1 MTREEKNELLT
12 QLGSEDYEAYMELRR
27 QMDVLAADERMDD
40 AQKAAFYAEIRDE
53 LVLLRKRRDLMAKKL
68 QAFNELI
75 DEIET
80 RLKETEQYDRRKKK
94 KVRIL
99 PPAPTNAQIDYREKQ
114 EAHFAQGMTFYK
126 LFWVFFIGC
135 FAGVVLET
143 IYCLIQRGHYESR
156 VGLIY
161 GPFNLVYGIG
171 ALCLSGAL
179 YQFRNR
185 GRVFSF
191 VGGFVVGSVV
201 EYACSWFQEV
211 CFGSTSWDYSNMPY
225 NLNGRICLLYS
236 IFWGILGI
244 FWIKDIYPRM
254 AKWILKIP
262 NKVGKPLTWVLLV
275 FMVFNSVMTLF
286 TSLRWT
292 ARREG
297 VEPRNAFE
305 AYLDEHYPDERMQKI
320 FANAEFTEDREARMQ
335 DEQESQN
342 NFQKLEELSKE
353 LGQKTTETIEDAI
366 DTMTSDAEK
375 EANALPQKQTVR
387 RNADALRTVCFY
399 TGKII

>member
-1 MTREEKNELLT
+1 MTRQEKNELLT

-75 DEIET
+75 DEVET

-353 LGQKTTETIEDAI
+353 LGQETTETIEDAI
-366 DTMTSDAEK
+366 DTIKSDAEK
-375 EANALPQKQTVR
+375 
-387 RNADALRTVCFY
+387 
-399 TGKII
+399 

>member
-75 DEIET
+75 DEVET

-353 LGQKTTETIEDAI
+353 LDQKTTETIEDAI
-366 DTMTSDAEK
+366 DTIKSDAEK
-375 EANALPQKQTVR
+375 
-387 RNADALRTVCFY
+387 
-399 TGKII
+399 

>member
-1 MTREEKNELLT
+1 MTQEEKNELMER
-12 QLGSEDYEAYMELRR
+12 LGPQDYEAYMELRR

-40 AQKAAFYAEIRDE
+40 AQKAAFYARIREE
-53 LVLLRKRRDLMAKKL
+53 LIVMRRQRDLLTRRL
-68 QAFNELI
+68 QAFNDLI
-75 DEIET
+75 DEVET
-80 RLKETEQYDRRKKK
+80 RLKETEKYDRRKKK
-94 KVRIL
+94 KLRLL
-99 PPAPTNAQIDYREKQ
+99 PPPPTNAQIDYRERQ

-161 GPFNLVYGIG
+161 GPFNLVYGVG

-179 YQFRNR
+179 YRFRNR

-191 VGGFVVGSVV
+191 VGGFIVGSVV

-262 NKVGKPLTWVLLV
+262 NKVGKPLTWALLV

-286 TSLRWT
+286 TSLRWS
-292 ARREG
+292 ARRAG
-297 VEPRNAFE
+297 VPAGNAFE

-353 LGQKTTETIEDAI
+353 LGQETTETIEDAI
-366 DTMTSDAEK
+366 DTMKSDAEK
-375 EANALPQKQTVR
+375 
-387 RNADALRTVCFY
+387 
-399 TGKII
+399 

>member
-75 DEIET
+75 DEVET

-211 CFGSTSWDYSNMPY
+211 CFGSTSWDYSNMPD

-297 VEPRNAFE
+297 IEPRNAFE

-366 DTMTSDAEK
+366 DTIKSDAEK
-375 EANALPQKQTVR
+375 
-387 RNADALRTVCFY
+387 
-399 TGKII
+399 

>member
-75 DEIET
+75 DEVET

-262 NKVGKPLTWVLLV
+262 NKIGKPLTWVLLV

-366 DTMTSDAEK
+366 DTIKSDAEK
-375 EANALPQKQTVR
+375 
-387 RNADALRTVCFY
+387 
-399 TGKII
+399 

>member
-75 DEIET
+75 DEVET

-114 EAHFAQGMTFYK
+114 VAHFAQGMTFYK

-297 VEPRNAFE
+297 IEPRNAFE

-353 LGQKTTETIEDAI
+353 LGQKTAETIEDAV
-366 DTMTSDAEK
+366 DTIKSDAEK
-375 EANALPQKQTVR
+375 
-387 RNADALRTVCFY
+387 
-399 TGKII
+399 

>member
-12 QLGSEDYEAYMELRR
+12 RLGSEDYEAYMELRR
-27 QMDVLAADERMDD
+27 QMDVLAADEQMDD

-75 DEIET
+75 DEVET

-297 VEPRNAFE
+297 IEPRNAFE

-353 LGQKTTETIEDAI
+353 LGQKTAETIEDAV
-366 DTMTSDAEK
+366 DTIKSDAEK
-375 EANALPQKQTVR
+375 
-387 RNADALRTVCFY
+387 
-399 TGKII
+399 

>member
-75 DEIET
+75 DEVET

-342 NFQKLEELSKE
+342 NFQRLEELSKE
-353 LGQKTTETIEDAI
+353 LGQKTDETIEDAI
-366 DTMTSDAEK
+366 DTIKSDAEK
-375 EANALPQKQTVR
+375 
-387 RNADALRTVCFY
+387 
-399 TGKII
+399 

>member
-75 DEIET
+75 DEVET

-143 IYCLIQRGHYESR
+143 LYCLIQRGHYESR

-179 YQFRNR
+179 YRFRNR

-236 IFWGILGI
+236 VFWGILGI

-262 NKVGKPLTWVLLV
+262 NKVGKPLTWALLV

-305 AYLDEHYPDERMQKI
+305 AYIDEHYPDERMQKI

-342 NFQKLEELSKE
+342 NFRKLEQLSKE
-353 LGQKTTETIEDAI
+353 LGQKTAETIEDAI
-366 DTMTSDAEK
+366 DTMKSD
-375 EANALPQKQTVR
+375 
-387 RNADALRTVCFY
+387 
-399 TGKII
+399 TGNQ

>member
-75 DEIET
+75 DEVET

-99 PPAPTNAQIDYREKQ
+99 PPAPTNAQIDYRENQ

-297 VEPRNAFE
+297 IEPRNAFE

-353 LGQKTTETIEDAI
+353 LGQETTETIEDAI
-366 DTMTSDAEK
+366 DTIKSDAEK
-375 EANALPQKQTVR
+375 
-387 RNADALRTVCFY
+387 
-399 TGKII
+399 

>member
-40 AQKAAFYAEIRDE
+40 TQKAAFYAEIRDE

-75 DEIET
+75 DEVET

-297 VEPRNAFE
+297 IEPRNAFE

-342 NFQKLEELSKE
+342 NFQKFEELSKE
-353 LGQKTTETIEDAI
+353 LGQETTETIEDAI
-366 DTMTSDAEK
+366 DTIKSDAEK
-375 EANALPQKQTVR
+375 
-387 RNADALRTVCFY
+387 
-399 TGKII
+399 

>member
-1 MTREEKNELLT
+1 MTREEKSELLA
-12 QLGSEDYEAYMELRR
+12 QLGKEDYEYYMEVRR
-27 QMDVLAADERMDD
+27 QMDVLAADEQMND
-40 AQKAAFYAEIRDE
+40 AQKAAFYAEIREE
-53 LVLLRKRRDLMAKKL
+53 LIVMRKRRDLLTRKL

-75 DEIET
+75 DEVET
-80 RLKETEQYDRRKKK
+80 RLKETEQYDRKKK
-94 KVRIL
+94 KKMRIL

-179 YQFRNR
+179 YRFRNR

-191 VGGFVVGSVV
+191 VGGFIVGSVV

-236 IFWGILGI
+236 VFWGILGI

-262 NKVGKPLTWVLLV
+262 NKVGKPLTWALLV

-297 VEPRNAFE
+297 IAPKNAFE

-335 DEQESQN
+335 EEQESQN
-342 NFQKLEELSKE
+342 NFQKLEQLSKE
-353 LGQKTTETIEDAI
+353 LGQKTAETIEDAI
-366 DTMTSDAEK
+366 DTIKSDVEK
-375 EANALPQKQTVR
+375 
-387 RNADALRTVCFY
+387 
-399 TGKII
+399 

>member
-75 DEIET
+75 DEVET

-244 FWIKDIYPRM
+244 FWIKNIYPRM

-297 VEPRNAFE
+297 IEPRNAFE

-342 NFQKLEELSKE
+342 NFQKLEELSQE

-366 DTMTSDAEK
+366 DTIKSDAEK
-375 EANALPQKQTVR
+375 
-387 RNADALRTVCFY
+387 
-399 TGKII
+399 

>member
-75 DEIET
+75 DEVET
-80 RLKETEQYDRRKKK
+80 RLKETEQYDRKKKK

-114 EAHFAQGMTFYK
+114 ESHFAQGMTFYK

-297 VEPRNAFE
+297 IEPRNAFE

-366 DTMTSDAEK
+366 DTIKSDAEK
-375 EANALPQKQTVR
+375 
-387 RNADALRTVCFY
+387 
-399 TGKII
+399 

>member
-75 DEIET
+75 DEVET

-94 KVRIL
+94 KLRIL
-99 PPAPTNAQIDYREKQ
+99 PPPPTNAQIDYREKQ

-161 GPFNLVYGIG
+161 GPFNLVYGVG

-179 YQFRNR
+179 YRFRNR

-191 VGGFVVGSVV
+191 VGGFIVGSVV

-211 CFGSTSWDYSNMPY
+211 CFGSTSWDYSGMPY

-262 NKVGKPLTWVLLV
+262 NKVGKPLTWALLV

-286 TSLRWT
+286 TSLRWS
-292 ARREG
+292 ARRAG
-297 VEPRNAFE
+297 MPAGNAFE

-342 NFQKLEELSKE
+342 NFQKLEELSHE
-353 LGQKTTETIEDAI
+353 LGQKTAETIEDAI
-366 DTMTSDAEK
+366 DTLKSDAEK
-375 EANALPQKQTVR
+375 
-387 RNADALRTVCFY
+387 
-399 TGKII
+399 

>member
-75 DEIET
+75 DEVET

-297 VEPRNAFE
+297 VKPRNAFE

-366 DTMTSDAEK
+366 DTIKSDAEK
-375 EANALPQKQTVR
+375 
-387 RNADALRTVCFY
+387 
-399 TGKII
+399 

>member
-75 DEIET
+75 DEVET

-262 NKVGKPLTWVLLV
+262 NKIGKPLTWVLLV

-297 VEPRNAFE
+297 IEPRNAFE

-366 DTMTSDAEK
+366 DTIKSDAEK
-375 EANALPQKQTVR
+375 
-387 RNADALRTVCFY
+387 
-399 TGKII
+399 

>member
-40 AQKAAFYAEIRDE
+40 AQTAAFYAEIRDE

-75 DEIET
+75 DEVET

-366 DTMTSDAEK
+366 DTIKSDAEK
-375 EANALPQKQTVR
+375 
-387 RNADALRTVCFY
+387 
-399 TGKII
+399 

>member
-75 DEIET
+75 DEVET

-297 VEPRNAFE
+297 IEPRNAFE

-342 NFQKLEELSKE
+342 NFQKFEELSKE
-353 LGQKTTETIEDAI
+353 LGQETTETIEDAI
-366 DTMTSDAEK
+366 DTMKSDAEK
-375 EANALPQKQTVR
+375 
-387 RNADALRTVCFY
+387 
-399 TGKII
+399 

>member
-1 MTREEKNELLT
+1 MTQEEKNELMM
-12 QLGSEDYEAYMELRR
+12 QLGPGDYETYMELRR
-27 QMDVLAADERMDD
+27 QMDVLASDERMDD
-40 AQKAAFYAEIRDE
+40 AQKAAFYAEIREE
-53 LVLLRKRRDLMAKKL
+53 LIVMRKQRDLMTKKL
-68 QAFNELI
+68 QVFNDLI
-75 DEIET
+75 DEVET
-80 RLKETEQYDRRKKK
+80 RLKETEKYDRKKK
-94 KVRIL
+94 KKLRIL

-143 IYCLIQRGHYESR
+143 LYCLIQRGHYESR

-179 YQFRNR
+179 YRFRNR

-262 NKVGKPLTWVLLV
+262 NKVGKPLTWALLA

-297 VEPRNAFE
+297 VPASNAFE
-305 AYLDEHYPDERMQKI
+305 VYLDEHYPDERMQKI

-342 NFQKLEELSKE
+342 NFQKLEELSRE
-353 LGQKTTETIEDAI
+353 LGQKTAETIEDAI
-366 DTMTSDAEK
+366 DTIKSDAVK
-375 EANALPQKQTVR
+375 
-387 RNADALRTVCFY
+387 
-399 TGKII
+399 

>member
-75 DEIET
+75 DEVET

-171 ALCLSGAL
+171 ALCLSGSL

-353 LGQKTTETIEDAI
+353 LGQETTETIEDAI
-366 DTMTSDAEK
+366 DTIKSDAEK
-375 EANALPQKQTVR
+375 
-387 RNADALRTVCFY
+387 
-399 TGKII
+399 

>member
-53 LVLLRKRRDLMAKKL
+53 LVMLRKRRDLMAKKL

-75 DEIET
+75 DEVET

-297 VEPRNAFE
+297 IEPRNAFE

-353 LGQKTTETIEDAI
+353 LGQETTETIEDAI
-366 DTMTSDAEK
+366 DTIKSDAEK
-375 EANALPQKQTVR
+375 
-387 RNADALRTVCFY
+387 
-399 TGKII
+399 

>member
-75 DEIET
+75 DEVET

-171 ALCLSGAL
+171 ALCMSGAL

-297 VEPRNAFE
+297 IEPRNAFE

-366 DTMTSDAEK
+366 DTIKSDAEK
-375 EANALPQKQTVR
+375 
-387 RNADALRTVCFY
+387 
-399 TGKII
+399 

>member
-1 MTREEKNELLT
+1 MTQEEKNELMER
-12 QLGSEDYEAYMELRR
+12 LGPQDYEAYMELRR

-40 AQKAAFYAEIRDE
+40 AQKAAFYAQIREE
-53 LVLLRKRRDLMAKKL
+53 LIVMRRQRDLLTRRL
-68 QAFNELI
+68 QAFNDLI
-75 DEIET
+75 DEVET
-80 RLKETEQYDRRKKK
+80 RLKETEKYDRRKKK
-94 KVRIL
+94 KLRIL
-99 PPAPTNAQIDYREKQ
+99 PPPPTNAQIDYRERQ

-161 GPFNLVYGIG
+161 GPFNLVYGVG

-179 YQFRNR
+179 YRFRNR

-191 VGGFVVGSVV
+191 VGGFIVGSVV

-353 LGQKTTETIEDAI
+353 LGQETTETIEDAI
-366 DTMTSDAEK
+366 DTIKSDAEK
-375 EANALPQKQTVR
+375 
-387 RNADALRTVCFY
+387 
-399 TGKII
+399 

>member
-75 DEIET
+75 DEVET

-262 NKVGKPLTWVLLV
+262 NKVGKPLTWVRLV

-353 LGQKTTETIEDAI
+353 LGQETTETIEDAI
-366 DTMTSDAEK
+366 DTIKSDAEK
-375 EANALPQKQTVR
+375 
-387 RNADALRTVCFY
+387 
-399 TGKII
+399 

>member
-1 MTREEKNELLT
+1 MTKEEKNELLT
-12 QLGSEDYEAYMELRR
+12 RLGSEDYEAYMELRR
-27 QMDVLAADERMDD
+27 QMNVLAADEKMDD

-53 LVLLRKRRDLMAKKL
+53 LVLMRKRRDLMAKKL

-75 DEIET
+75 DEVET
-80 RLKETEQYDRRKKK
+80 RLKETEQYDRKKKK

-143 IYCLIQRGHYESR
+143 LYCLIQRGHYESR

-179 YQFRNR
+179 YRFRNR

-236 IFWGILGI
+236 VFWGILGI

-262 NKVGKPLTWVLLV
+262 NKVGKPLTWALLV

-305 AYLDEHYPDERMQKI
+305 AYIDEHYPDERMQKI

-342 NFQKLEELSKE
+342 NFRKLEQLSKE
-353 LGQKTTETIEDAI
+353 LGQKTAETIEDAI
-366 DTMTSDAEK
+366 DTMKSDAG
-375 EANALPQKQTVR
+375 NQ
-387 RNADALRTVCFY
+387 
-399 TGKII
+399 

>member
-12 QLGSEDYEAYMELRR
+12 QLGPEDYEAYMELRR

-75 DEIET
+75 DEVET
-80 RLKETEQYDRRKKK
+80 RLKETEQYERRKKK

-366 DTMTSDAEK
+366 DTIKSDAEK
-375 EANALPQKQTVR
+375 
-387 RNADALRTVCFY
+387 
-399 TGKII
+399 

>member
-1 MTREEKNELLT
+1 MTREEKSELLA
-12 QLGSEDYEAYMELRR
+12 QLGQEDYEYYMEVRR
-27 QMDVLAADERMDD
+27 QMDVLAADEQMND
-40 AQKAAFYAEIRDE
+40 AQKAAFYAEIREE
-53 LVLLRKRRDLMAKKL
+53 LIVMRKRRDLLTRKL

-75 DEIET
+75 DEVET
-80 RLKETEQYDRRKKK
+80 RLRETEQYDRKKKK

-179 YQFRNR
+179 YRFRNR

-191 VGGFVVGSVV
+191 VGGFIVGSVV

-262 NKVGKPLTWVLLV
+262 NKVGKPLTWALLV

-297 VEPRNAFE
+297 IAPKNAFE

-335 DEQESQN
+335 EEQESQN
-342 NFQKLEELSKE
+342 NFQKLEQLSKE
-353 LGQKTTETIEDAI
+353 LGQKTAETIENAI
-366 DTMTSDAEK
+366 DTIKSDVEK
-375 EANALPQKQTVR
+375 
-387 RNADALRTVCFY
+387 
-399 TGKII
+399 

>member
-75 DEIET
+75 DEVET

-286 TSLRWT
+286 TSLCWT

-297 VEPRNAFE
+297 IEPRNAFE

-366 DTMTSDAEK
+366 DTIKSDAEK
-375 EANALPQKQTVR
+375 
-387 RNADALRTVCFY
+387 
-399 TGKII
+399 

>member
-75 DEIET
+75 DEVET

-143 IYCLIQRGHYESR
+143 IYCLIQRGPYESR

-297 VEPRNAFE
+297 IEPRNAFE

-342 NFQKLEELSKE
+342 NFQKFEELSKE
-353 LGQKTTETIEDAI
+353 LGQETTETIEDAI
-366 DTMTSDAEK
+366 DTIKSDAEK
-375 EANALPQKQTVR
+375 
-387 RNADALRTVCFY
+387 
-399 TGKII
+399 

>member
-75 DEIET
+75 DEVET

-353 LGQKTTETIEDAI
+353 LGQETTETIEDAI
-366 DTMTSDAEK
+366 DTIKSDAEK
-375 EANALPQKQTVR
+375 
-387 RNADALRTVCFY
+387 
-399 TGKII
+399 

>member
-12 QLGSEDYEAYMELRR
+12 QLGPEDYEAYMELRR
-27 QMDVLAADERMDD
+27 QMDVLAADEQMDD

-75 DEIET
+75 DEVET

-99 PPAPTNAQIDYREKQ
+99 PPAPTNAQIDYSEKQ

-353 LGQKTTETIEDAI
+353 LGQETTETIEDAI
-366 DTMTSDAEK
+366 DTIKSDAEK
-375 EANALPQKQTVR
+375 
-387 RNADALRTVCFY
+387 
-399 TGKII
+399 

>member
-75 DEIET
+75 DEVET
-80 RLKETEQYDRRKKK
+80 RLKETVQYDRRKKK

-353 LGQKTTETIEDAI
+353 LGQKTAETIEDAV
-366 DTMTSDAEK
+366 DTIKSDAEK
-375 EANALPQKQTVR
+375 
-387 RNADALRTVCFY
+387 
-399 TGKII
+399 

>member
-53 LVLLRKRRDLMAKKL
+53 LVLMRKRRDLMAKKL
-68 QAFNELI
+68 QAFNDLI
-75 DEIET
+75 DEVET

-179 YQFRNR
+179 YRFRNR

-297 VEPRNAFE
+297 IEPRNAFE

-353 LGQKTTETIEDAI
+353 LGQKTAETIEDAI
-366 DTMTSDAEK
+366 DTMKSDAEK
-375 EANALPQKQTVR
+375 
-387 RNADALRTVCFY
+387 
-399 TGKII
+399 

>member
-75 DEIET
+75 DEVET

-353 LGQKTTETIEDAI
+353 LGQDTTETIEDAI
-366 DTMTSDAEK
+366 DTIKSDAEK
-375 EANALPQKQTVR
+375 
-387 RNADALRTVCFY
+387 
-399 TGKII
+399 

>member
-12 QLGSEDYEAYMELRR
+12 RLGSEDYEAYMELRR

-75 DEIET
+75 DEVET

-297 VEPRNAFE
+297 IEPRNAFE

-366 DTMTSDAEK
+366 DTIKSDAEK
-375 EANALPQKQTVR
+375 
-387 RNADALRTVCFY
+387 
-399 TGKII
+399 

>member
-75 DEIET
+75 DEVET

-114 EAHFAQGMTFYK
+114 DAHFAQGMTFYK

-353 LGQKTTETIEDAI
+353 LGQKTAETIEDAV
-366 DTMTSDAEK
+366 DTIKSDAEK
-375 EANALPQKQTVR
+375 
-387 RNADALRTVCFY
+387 
-399 TGKII
+399 